1 MNSRLL
7 ILSFIGIV
15 AAFAG
20 GFLLANAL
28 NRSEIESLKA
38 QNSRLVETPAS
49 TREPGGAAD
58 LSDEE
63 IQAKIKQA
71 DSDPTN
77 FQFQKNLGIA
87 LSKYASA
94 KQDAKLLSEASR
106 LIDRAVSINA
116 KDRDLLVAQGNAH
129 FDIGMLRKDN
139 AELDVARH
147 VYEVCL
153 KTKPDDPDVRTDL
166 GLTYFLYEPPDL
178 ETAIAEF
185 KRSLSVD
192 PNHEKTLEFLIQAL
206 TKQQKP
212 DEARQYLAKLKSA
225 HPDSEA
231 ITGLS
236 SLIAG
241 DGTTPLQ

>member
-7 ILSFIGIV
+7 ILSLIGIV

-38 QNSRLVETPAS
+38 QNSRLVETPTS

-94 KQDAKLLSEASR
+94 KQDEKLLWEATR
-106 LIDRAVSINA
+106 LIDRALSINA

-129 FDIGMLRKDN
+129 
-139 AELDVARH
+139 
-147 VYEVCL
+147 
-153 KTKPDDPDVRTDL
+153 
-166 GLTYFLYEPPDL
+166 
-178 ETAIAEF
+178 
-185 KRSLSVD
+185 
-192 PNHEKTLEFLIQAL
+192 
-206 TKQQKP
+206 
-212 DEARQYLAKLKSA
+212 
-225 HPDSEA
+225 
-231 ITGLS
+231 
-236 SLIAG
+236 
-241 DGTTPLQ
+241 

>member
-1 MNSRLL
+1 L
-7 ILSFIGIV
+7 F
-15 AAFAG
+15 
-20 GFLLANAL
+20 
-28 NRSEIESLKA
+28 EDKA
-38 QNSRLVETPAS
+38 
-49 TREPGGAAD
+49 
-58 LSDEE
+58 
-63 IQAKIKQA
+63 
-71 DSDPTN
+71 
-77 FQFQKNLGIA
+77 
-87 LSKYASA
+87 Y
-94 KQDAKLLSEASR
+94 
-106 LIDRAVSINA
+106 
-116 KDRDLLVAQGNAH
+116 
-129 FDIGMLRKDN
+129 
-139 AELDVARH
+139 
-147 VYEVCL
+147 
-153 KTKPDDPDVRTDL
+153 DPDVRTDL